1 MADALDTLLEAMAGL
16 LEQQAETPNVRPAGE
31 GNFRCQRCEGCSDC
45 RFCSD
50 CTDCVECTYCDGCV
64 ACSGCTQSKH
74 CRDCERISH
83 SQLSRACDDCSYV
96 TLCVGCE
103 QCVHC
108 FGCVALSGGE
118 FCILN
123 EKVGRKE
130 YQARIAEIRIA
141 LERRLSTG
149 WRPSWLG
156 DDDGAAIDDA
166 PLGADDRGEPEDD
179 AVEVER
185 GDAPIS
191 RPEEITVRRPAPMA
205 EPVAPAV
212 LAPPV
217 PTPAPVL
224 ATPAPVEAP
233 PEAPRGPSVLRGR
246 PPRPGEATPST
257 PAASSSIV
265 AARRPPRR
273 P

>member
-1 MADALDTLLEAMAGL
+1 MADALDTLLEAMARL
-16 LEQQAETPNVRPAGE
+16 LEQQAETPSVRPAGE

-130 YQARIAEIRIA
+130 YQARIAEIRVA

-156 DDDGAAIDDA
+156 DDDGDGDADGAIDEPVAEDDA
-166 PLGADDRGEPEDD
+166 GEPEDD

-185 GDAPIS
+185 ADAPIP
-191 RPEEITVRRPAPMA
+191 RPDEITVPRPAP
-205 EPVAPAV
+205 PV

-217 PTPAPVL
+217 LAPPVVEPAPIDS
-224 ATPAPVEAP
+224 P

-246 PPRPGEATPST
+246 PPRPGETAPST
-257 PAASSSIV
+257 PASSGSIV